1 MKKQPAKLNYFFKG
15 GYVELINTIKS
26 SYKKL
31 GSNISDAWF
40 DVTDNFGEFLGTFW
54 SAIGGIM
61 SFDVDWDDLFTAITS
76 VCKFSFALG
85 KLIFVLVITTSL
97 STVFSV
103 LHISILFPI
112 MLFAYVA
119 FVLLLLV
126 DSTYCWI
133 KKISSNCSN
142 PNCQSHF
149 SLPVYL
155 CPSCGARHDSLR
167 PSRYGIWKRT
177 CECGE
182 KLPTT
187 FFNGREKLESRCP
200 VCDFPVKDGGKHMD
214 ICIPIVGGTSS
225 GKTCFINSSI
235 SQIEKKAQEYGLVYE
250 YSPSGSDDYQI
261 NIENMNHGRLPEKTN
276 EMRLKY
282 YQFYLSASEG
292 SLKNLISLCDVGGEV
307 YSDSMS
313 LGEQIGYRYA
323 NAFVLVIDPLSVAK
337 YRNEISKRIHPGKYG
352 YSSDSIDEILTML
365 TTTLENMYCISSKD
379 MLKTDVAIVF
389 TKCDIPGLMEK
400 IGTSAIDEYMKNN
413 PGATR
418 LEAQNSLCEKF
429 LIDYDEVNFLNSLK
443 SKFKTLQFF
452 FCSSL
457 GHNAD
462 GTPFVSTGVD
472 EPVLWLIDRISGTI
486 NLKGKIG
493 K

>member
-1 MKKQPAKLNYFFKG
+1 MQKQPAKLNYFFKG
-15 GYVELINTIKS
+15 AYVELFNTIKS
-26 SYKKL
+26 SYRKL
-31 GSNISDAWF
+31 GDNISDAWF
-40 DVTDNFGEFLGTFW
+40 DVTDNFGDFWSTFW
-54 SAIGGIM
+54 SSIGGIF
-61 SFDVDWDDLFTAITS
+61 SLDVDWGDLFGSIAS

-85 KLIFVLVITTSL
+85 KLLFVMVITTSL
-97 STVFSV
+97 STVFSL

-112 MLFAYVA
+112 MLLAYIA
-119 FVLLLLV
+119 FLLLLSI
-126 DSTYCWI
+126 DSIYCWC

-142 PNCQSHF
+142 PNCQNHF
-149 SLPVYL
+149 ALPVYI
-155 CPSCGARHDSLR
+155 CPSCNARHTSLR

-187 FFNGREKLESRCP
+187 FFNGREKLEARCP
-200 VCDFPVKDGGKHMD
+200 ICNFPVKDGGKHMD

-235 SQIEKKAQEYGLVYE
+235 SQIEKRAEEYGLVYE
-250 YSPSGSDDYQI
+250 YSPSGSDDYQE
-261 NIENMNHGRLPEKTN
+261 NIANMNNGRLPDKTN

-307 YSDSMS
+307 YSDSAS

-323 NAFVLVIDPLSVAK
+323 NAFVLVIDPLSIAD
-337 YRNEISKRIHPGKYG
+337 YREEVSKVIQPGKYG
-352 YSSDSIDEILTML
+352 YSNDSIDEVLTML
-365 TTTLENMYCISSKD
+365 TTTLENMCCISSKD

-389 TKCDIPGLMEK
+389 TKCDIPGLMDK
-400 IGTSAIDEYMKNN
+400 IGNNAINEYINNN
-413 PGATR
+413 PGASR
-418 LEAQNSLCEKF
+418 LDAQNAVCEKF
-429 LIDYDEVNFLNSLK
+429 LVDYNEVNFLNSLK

-457 GHNAD
+457 GHNAN

-472 EPVLWLIDRISGTI
+472 EPVLWLVDKISGTI
-486 NLKGKIG
+486 NLKNKIG
-493 K
+493 W